1 MWLICWGPQLN
12 VAGRKL
18 AIYILKRLMLHERLL
33 LQKWYCVTQLKL
45 LTYMRRTIVQW
56 WQQQILWRYWQAWV
70 LRGWLITIVTMAL
83 MTAITIPLM
92 TMLMTTWAPLH
103 SPWCSVPRPLS
114 RPEKVF
120 FNLLSLRCWIFLL
133 FQQWWHN
140 RCHQDTLLPLSPY
153 YIFSYHYFL
162 VATMCCSSFSNL
174 EL

>member
-45 LTYMRRTIVQW
+45 
-56 WQQQILWRYWQAWV
+56 ILWRYWQAWV

-120 FNLLSLRCWIFLL
+120 LICYLCAAGSSFFFNNDDITGVIKIRYFHCHLTISFPIIIFLSPCDVHP
-133 FQQWWHN
+133 FQ
-140 RCHQDTLLPLSPY
+140 T
-153 YIFSYHYFL
+153 
-162 VATMCCSSFSNL
+162 
-174 EL
+174 

>member
-83 MTAITIPLM
+83 MTAITISLM

-103 SPWCSVPRPLS
+103 SPWCSVPRARS

-120 FNLLSLRCWIFLL
+120 LICYLCAAGSSFFFNNDDITGVIKIRYFHCHLTISFPIIIFLSPPCVVHP
-133 FQQWWHN
+133 FQ
-140 RCHQDTLLPLSPY
+140 T
-153 YIFSYHYFL
+153 
-162 VATMCCSSFSNL
+162 
-174 EL
+174 